1 MDFFTFRTEFKKLV
15 EPKIQKKFWPDY
27 LKRNYLGGQALN
39 LIEKETDYDKIW
51 ARLKDSF
58 GNSKL
63 LLQNKL
69 SSLDKMG
76 GLYNARSDQKLG
88 NALTKLVNAM
98 QDLSVLASEHDL
110 EGQLY
115 EGGGLEKIMCLLG
128 DKRHRRFRGENL
140 SANFSKKQEW
150 QKLKEFLSKELK
162 LTEKMLI
169 DQNKNFPERS

>member
-76 GLYNARSDQKLG
+76 GLYNARSDKKLG
-88 NALTKLVNAM
+88 NVLTKLVNAM

-115 EGGGLEKIMCLLG
+115 EGGGLEKIMCL
-128 DKRHRRFRGENL
+128 
-140 SANFSKKQEW
+140 
-150 QKLKEFLSKELK
+150 
-162 LTEKMLI
+162 
-169 DQNKNFPERS
+169 